1 MYNCH
6 NFLNRGVFIRKDSI
20 KIRQNIFIM
29 MKKSKKREEGR
40 EKNQE
45 AKILLI
51 KCSTETY
58 YLNPTLKRL

>member
-1 MYNCH
+1 
-6 NFLNRGVFIRKDSI
+6 VFIRKDSI

-29 MKKSKKREEGR
+29 MKKSKKKEEGR

-51 KCSTETY
+51 KCNTET
-58 YLNPTLKRL
+58 